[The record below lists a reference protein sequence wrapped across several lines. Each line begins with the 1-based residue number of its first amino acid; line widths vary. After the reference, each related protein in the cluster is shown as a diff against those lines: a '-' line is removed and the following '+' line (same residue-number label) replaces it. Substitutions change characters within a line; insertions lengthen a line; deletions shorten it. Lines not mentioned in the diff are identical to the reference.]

1 MIIFLWFV
9 LPLLLLTVADRL
21 WAWSRWL
28 RFKQKKKEQTKEKT
42 EDSISTLN
50 NDQYMRKK
58 IVAGNWKMNLNLQEG
73 VALAK
78 EINLSLIHI

>member
-1 MIIFLWFV
+1 MMIIFLWFV

-28 RFKQKKKEQTKEKT
+28 RFKQKKKELTQEKT

-50 NDQYMRKK
+50 ND
-58 IVAGNWKMNLNLQEG
+58 
-73 VALAK
+73 
-78 EINLSLIHI
+78 